1 MERAPVKAAVLE
13 GQGALAYRDVPTPEP
28 GPGEVLLQVRASAVC
43 GSDIHRF
50 VRGHRTY
57 PMILGHEAAGVITAA
72 GQGADPGLVGRHA
85 ALVPLVPDHT
95 CQECLAGRFSACGSY
110 TFIGS
115 RRAGAFAEYVALP
128 AENAFLVPDELAFEA
143 AALIEPSTVARH
155 MLDLGSFE
163 AGQSAVVFGTGSIGL
178 MLVQWLRILGA
189 SLVVASDVVDANLDV
204 ARSLGADVV
213 LNPTRDDVPAAVRRL
228 LPAGVDLALEAAG
241 SPAALAQTIE
251 VARPRGS
258 VVLGGNQPAD
268 ASLPMTFVESLMR
281 RELRLSGCFMSYS
294 APWPGHE
301 WRDGLAAVLD
311 GGLDMAA
318 MISHRAPLGDAPD
331 IFEAIGE
338 HRLAH
343 HKIVFEPWPGSA
355 DA

>member
-1 MERAPVKAAVLE
+1 MKAAVLE
-13 GQGALAYRDVPTPEP
+13 GRGALAYRDVPTPDP
-28 GPGEVLLQVRASAVC
+28 GPGEVLLRVRASAVC

-72 GQGADPGLVGRHA
+72 GPGADPGLVGRHA

-95 CQECLAGRFSACGSY
+95 CPECLAGRFSACGSY

-128 AENAFLVPDELAFEA
+128 SENAFLVPDETPFEA

-155 MLDLGSFE
+155 MLDLGSFV
-163 AGQSAVVFGTGSIGL
+163 AGQSAVVFGAGSIGL

-204 ARSLGADVV
+204 ARSLGAHVA
-213 LNPTRDDVPAAVRRL
+213 LNPTRDDVPAAVRQL

-318 MISHRAPLGDAPD
+318 MISHRAPLGDAPAV
-331 IFEAIGE
+331 FEAIGE
-338 HRLAH
+338 RRLAH
-343 HKIVFEPWPGSA
+343 RKIVFDPWPGSA

>member
-1 MERAPVKAAVLE
+1 
-13 GQGALAYRDVPTPEP
+13 
-28 GPGEVLLQVRASAVC
+28 
-43 GSDIHRF
+43 
-50 VRGHRTY
+50 
-57 PMILGHEAAGVITAA
+57 MILGHEAAGVITAA
-72 GQGADPGLVGRHA
+72 GPGADPGLVGRHA

-95 CQECLAGRFSACGSY
+95 CPECLAGRFSACGSY

-155 MLDLGSFE
+155 MLDLGSFV
-163 AGQSAVVFGTGSIGL
+163 AGQSAVVFGAGSIGL
-178 MLVQWLRILGA
+178 MLVQWLRLLGA

-204 ARSLGADVV
+204 ARSLGAHVA

-268 ASLPMTFVESLMR
+268 ASLPMTFIESLMR

-331 IFEAIGE
+331 IFAAIGE
-338 HRLAH
+338 RRLAH
-343 HKIVFEPWPGSA
+343 RKIVFDPWPGSA

>member
-1 MERAPVKAAVLE
+1 MKAAVLE
-13 GQGALAYRDVPTPEP
+13 GRGVIAYRDVPTPEP
-28 GPGEVLLQVRASAVC
+28 GPDEVLLRVRAASLC

-57 PMILGHEAAGVITAA
+57 PIVLGHEAAGVITAA
-72 GQGADPGLVGRHA
+72 GPGADPSLVGRHA
-85 ALVPLVPDHT
+85 ALIPLVPDHT
-95 CQECLAGRFSACGSY
+95 CPECVAGRFSACGRYS
-110 TFIGS
+110 FIGS
-115 RRAGAFAEYVALP
+115 RRPGALAEYVALP
-128 AENAFLVPDELAFEA
+128 AANALVVPDDVPFEA

-155 MLDLGSFE
+155 MLDLGGFT
-163 AGQSAVVFGTGSIGL
+163 AGQSAVVFGAGSIGL

-189 SLVVASDVVDANLDV
+189 GLVVASDVAEANLDA
-204 ARSLGADVV
+204 ARALGAHAV
-213 LNPTRDDVPAAVRRL
+213 LNPTRDDIPAEVRRL
-228 LPAGVDLALEAAG
+228 APAGVDLALEAAG
-241 SPAALAQTIE
+241 SPAALAQAIE

-268 ASLPMTFVESLMR
+268 ASLPMSVVESLMR

-301 WRDGLAAVLD
+301 WSDGLAAVLD

-318 MISHRAPLGDAPD
+318 MISHRAPLGDAPA

-343 HKIVFEPWPGSA
+343 RKVVFDPSTGNA